1 MKSFVIVSLVL
12 LYALILAG
20 PVFAQ
25 EHAATPAGEPVKEEQ
40 KAGDSVKIWLAISI
54 GFSLSLA
61 VVAGAFGQSKAISS
75 AVESMARQPEAASA
89 IRGALII
96 GLALIE
102 TLVIYMLLISFFLYM
117 TLGKLI

>member
-12 LYALILAG
+12 LYALVLTG

-25 EHAATPAGEPVKEEQ
+25 ETPASETKKEEQ
-40 KAGDSVKIWLAISI
+40 SSGDSVKIWLAVSI

-102 TLVIYMLLISFFLYM
+102 TLVIYMLLISFFLYGILG
-117 TLGKLI
+117 TLIH

>member
-25 EHAATPAGEPVKEEQ
+25 EAVPAGEVKKEEQ
-40 KAGDSVKIWLAISI
+40 PAGDSVKIWLAISI

-102 TLVIYMLLISFFLYM
+102 TLVIYMLLISFFLFGI
-117 TLGKLI
+117 LGKLIH